1 MPEPSQNKIITIPVA
16 YSPSEREEIG
26 ERIVSRIRRRTREGL
41 DINNKLFAGYSPN
54 YDKDG
59 AVNLRES
66 GDMVADLEVISHGRG
81 FITIGFTSSD
91 SNDKASYIQN
101 PRGQKA
107 GKQPRRQFVGISRS
121 DLNNILEEF
130 PIDV

>member
-1 MPEPSQNKIITIPVA
+1 MPEPSQNKIITIPA
-16 YSPSEREEIG
+16 DYTASQREVIG
-26 ERIVSRIRRRTREGL
+26 ERILSHIRRRTREGL
-41 DINNKLFAGYSPN
+41 DINNRLFPGYSPN
-54 YDKDG
+54 YEKDG
-59 AVNLRES
+59 TVNLRES

-91 SNDKASYIQN
+91 SNDKASYIQS

-121 DLNNILEEF
+121 DLNTILEGF
-130 PIDV
+130 PIDI